1 MVAPPA
7 VLQRTMTVILNV
19 TLPVFAIIALGWT
32 MGRLGVLGDAATE
45 ALNKF
50 VYWVALPPALFL
62 ATARN
67 PIAEFVNGPFLG
79 AFLGSMLAV
88 FALGA
93 LLGRLIHRS
102 PPEVTVMQALNAC
115 FSNTGY
121 MGIPLFIAA
130 FGPQGVAPAALATVV
145 MSAVMVG
152 LAVVALELSGAS
164 GKGVAAALGDVVR
177 ALGRNPLVVAPVAGL
192 ALSALGAPLPRPL
205 VTFCEITGA
214 AAGPCA
220 LFAIGLFLAGR
231 PLTGQL
237 GEVAWITALKLVVQ
251 PALCWWLATR
261 IFAMEPEW
269 AAAAVILAALP
280 TGALTFVVAQQY
292 RTYVEKTS
300 TAILVTTV
308 VSTITLSLVLAA
320 YVPG

>member
-7 VLQRTMTVILNV
+7 VPQRTMTVILNV

-67 PIAEFVNGPFLG
+67 PIAEFVNVPFLG

-93 LLGRLIHRS
+93 LLGRLLHRS
-102 PPEVTVMQALNAC
+102 PPEVMVMQALNAC

-152 LAVVALELSGAS
+152 LAVVALELAGAS

-177 ALGRNPLVVAPVAGL
+177 ALGAIRWWWRRWRAWRCRPSGPPCPARSSPSARSRAPPRVRARSSP
-192 ALSALGAPLPRPL
+192 SASSSPD
-205 VTFCEITGA
+205 
-214 AAGPCA
+214 
-220 LFAIGLFLAGR
+220 GR
-231 PLTGQL
+231 
-237 GEVAWITALKLVVQ
+237 
-251 PALCWWLATR
+251 
-261 IFAMEPEW
+261 
-269 AAAAVILAALP
+269 
-280 TGALTFVVAQQY
+280 
-292 RTYVEKTS
+292 
-300 TAILVTTV
+300 
-308 VSTITLSLVLAA
+308 
-320 YVPG
+320 

>member
-1 MVAPPA
+1 MS
-7 VLQRTMTVILNV
+7 VILNV
-19 TLPVFAIIALGWT
+19 TLPVFAIIALGWL
-32 MGRLGVLGDAATE
+32 MGRAGVLGDAATE

-67 PIAEFVNGPFLG
+67 PIGEFINGPFLG
-79 AFLGSMLAV
+79 AFLGSMLAI

-93 LLGRLIHRS
+93 VLGRVLHKS
-102 PPEVTVMQALNAC
+102 PPQVIVMQALNAC

-130 FGPQGVAPAALATVV
+130 YGPGGVAPAALATVV
-145 MSAVMVG
+145 MSAIMVG
-152 LAVVALELSGAS
+152 LAVVALELAGAS
-164 GKGVAAALGDVVR
+164 GKGVGAALSDVVR

-192 ALSALGAPLPRPL
+192 VLSAGGVALPQPL
-205 VTFCEITGA
+205 VTFSELTGA

-231 PLTGQL
+231 PIAGQI
-237 GEVAWITALKLVVQ
+237 GEVAWISALKLLVQ

-261 IFAMEPEW
+261 VFHLDPDW
-269 AAAAVILAALP
+269 TAAAVILAALP

-292 RTYVEKTS
+292 RVYVERTS
-300 TAILVTTV
+300 TAILATTV
-308 VSTITLSLVLAA
+308 ISMITLSVVLAI
-320 YVPG
+320 YLPG

>member
-1 MVAPPA
+1 
-7 VLQRTMTVILNV
+7 
-19 TLPVFAIIALGWT
+19 
-32 MGRLGVLGDAATE
+32 
-45 ALNKF
+45 
-50 VYWVALPPALFL
+50 
-62 ATARN
+62 
-67 PIAEFVNGPFLG
+67 
-79 AFLGSMLAV
+79 MLAV

-93 LLGRLIHRS
+93 LLGRLLHRS
-102 PPEVTVMQALNAC
+102 PPEVMVMQALNAC

-152 LAVVALELSGAS
+152 LAVVALELAGAS

-177 ALGRNPLVVAPVAGL
+177 ALGRNPLVVAPLAGL

-205 VTFCEITGA
+205 VTFSEITGA

-261 IFAMEPEW
+261 VFAMEPEW

-308 VSTITLSLVLAA
+308 VSTVTLSFVLAA